1 MTHYMIYHQPNNI
14 QTLKKI
20 AFPKC
25 INRVPF
31 SRYHKLYYYSQTS
44 NNQFVEARND
54 IANDEC
60 YSSRSYVLY
69 RGSSASNVVSS
80 WPLIIS
86 GTLVLMVWKNNGY
99 Q

>member
-20 AFPKC
+20 AFPNC

-31 SRYHKLYYYSQTS
+31 SRYHKLYYYYQTS

-60 YSSRSYVLY
+60 YSSRSYVLC